1 MKTLKKLMLLA
12 VLALAPTAIF
22 AADHIVFIHGYQ
34 LTGGRADTWDRMVDF
49 MTNSVY
55 GTPFVAADKVLVVQ
69 HGDLNCQIE
78 EVARDV
84 WDQIERGFPDGTHP
98 AKMDFVVHSMGG
110 LVLRSMVEQNKLS
123 DSRIDRVV
131 TLATPHFGQRMHAS
145 PQQCDQEYGS
155 EFIWKL
161 ATTSKKI
168 SAGKVLCVVG
178 TKDRVVEEWSAAL
191 EDKDCFSVRYVKK
204 DHTAF
209 IGGNFYNDAICFCQD
224 KRDDVVYRLVTDFLS
239 SGTVV
244 AGSGTSTENEGAVL
258 FQVVDGRGKPVAYD
272 SANFVSN
279 VKQAWRLESSVWFTL
294 KSPEKSMAKGIGA
307 VYYGTEAAFQ
317 EFGLPTGSY
326 VFDMQNSKDNIFSAF
341 TTEPIEVKRGRTTVQ
356 TIYAESVRPLD
367 YVFLIDTTGSMG
379 GHIDSVKSN
388 AKNLIETK
396 LLNGARDCRVA
407 VVDYRDFKEHTG
419 DSNDYE
425 YKVRC
430 EFTTDAATAISAIN
444 SLSADGG
451 GDGPES
457 VYSGIHACIEGNGA
471 KIGGWRQNAIKTIMV
486 LGDAPP
492 HDPEPVTGYTAAD
505 VTRWANTLKVDGDD
519 TESGIIG
526 LGSGISIYPVLTD
539 SSSSLRDAFSGIA
552 EETGG
557 KVVSSSDYSSV
568 ADAVEEVIMQSMA
581 ANGFETEIVTAR
593 ETDGNV
599 TVRIFGGNE
608 TEPASIGYQIVSGSA
623 ESGKD
628 FIGTDGIQRLSWAAG
643 ERSYKE
649 IVIPVSE
656 DSTTSND
663 KFFSIVLCDPSGM
676 GLGGINVCR
685 VNLLDKDSSGE
696 YSVRDIYVQGVSRNT
711 EMGSVTGSGFSASGA
726 AVTLTA
732 VAKPGYVFTSW
743 ENGSTSSRR
752 SITGAEATSDAVD
765 GVTTCVA
772 SFIPLADLPVPTIE
786 PSGVVTGIVKEA
798 FWWNLNYYSMSEATA
813 ICSGLPPGLT
823 FADGVVSGT
832 PTRQGRWTA
841 TFTVNNA
848 KGATS
853 ENVQFVIVSASGVHV
868 LADEGTGGVFDST
881 KTTAYNGYLIDDSG
895 NLVGFFAV
903 KVNKVDRTGACN
915 AIVTIQTAGGKK
927 QTIKGTISAVDGTGQ
942 GALAGLTFTASGVT
956 GTLSGYSV
964 DGAIDA
970 SKSKD
975 AATVAVLNNFK
986 GKSYAM
992 ALEPEAATGANAAM
1006 ANGIAGLSIVFSM
1019 RGKTKVTGTM
1029 PDGTKV
1035 SVSSQL
1041 IVGSEWCCLPV
1052 VYSKAGSSL
1061 AFLLWFDRDG
1071 NFDSVSGMTTWKGRG
1086 FEVKWNDE
1094 VAVSKV
1100 GNLSGTYYFNLA
1112 ETPTEIGGAEVISEL
1127 LPVDVAITPAGA
1139 KWNIAKA
1146 KAVKLDRSGNLSY
1159 GDNPSGLKL
1168 TYTAKTGM
1176 FKGSLSLYTMNGGRL
1191 KKNKVTISGIVVNGV
1206 GHGTATLKNV
1216 GCWSVTIS
1224 TDKSQIDV
1232 DVIDARVE
1240 SEKAEVLPG
1249 DAPIISTDGSIST
1262 ADFKARITGIAL
1274 LSDYGDWGQQRIDF
1288 SKVKFMAPQS
1298 ALDVPYG
1305 CALFRIDCSFP
1316 EGYSGDLQVCV
1327 DDDVDTSGIAYSW
1340 LGGLARC
1347 KGNGVAY
1354 CCIIYDKKN
1363 GNDLNVRHV
1372 SINIRADPN
1381 PEGFPTWT
1389 YEGNTQP
1396 TSWKASV
1403 TGVDIM
1409 FRAR

>member
-1 MKTLKKLMLLA
+1 M
-12 VLALAPTAIF
+12 
-22 AADHIVFIHGYQ
+22 
-34 LTGGRADTWDRMVDF
+34 
-49 MTNSVY
+49 
-55 GTPFVAADKVLVVQ
+55 
-69 HGDLNCQIE
+69 
-78 EVARDV
+78 
-84 WDQIERGFPDGTHP
+84 
-98 AKMDFVVHSMGG
+98 
-110 LVLRSMVEQNKLS
+110 
-123 DSRIDRVV
+123 
-131 TLATPHFGQRMHAS
+131 
-145 PQQCDQEYGS
+145 
-155 EFIWKL
+155 
-161 ATTSKKI
+161 
-168 SAGKVLCVVG
+168 
-178 TKDRVVEEWSAAL
+178 
-191 EDKDCFSVRYVKK
+191 
-204 DHTAF
+204 
-209 IGGNFYNDAICFCQD
+209 
-224 KRDDVVYRLVTDFLS
+224 
-239 SGTVV
+239 
-244 AGSGTSTENEGAVL
+244 
-258 FQVVDGRGKPVAYD
+258 
-272 SANFVSN
+272 
-279 VKQAWRLESSVWFTL
+279 
-294 KSPEKSMAKGIGA
+294 
-307 VYYGTEAAFQ
+307 
-317 EFGLPTGSY
+317 
-326 VFDMQNSKDNIFSAF
+326 
-341 TTEPIEVKRGRTTVQ
+341 
-356 TIYAESVRPLD
+356 
-367 YVFLIDTTGSMG
+367 
-379 GHIDSVKSN
+379 
-388 AKNLIETK
+388 
-396 LLNGARDCRVA
+396 
-407 VVDYRDFKEHTG
+407 
-419 DSNDYE
+419 
-425 YKVRC
+425 
-430 EFTTDAATAISAIN
+430 
-444 SLSADGG
+444 
-451 GDGPES
+451 
-457 VYSGIHACIEGNGA
+457 YSGIHACIEGNGA
-471 KIGGWRQNAIKTIMV
+471 KIGGWRPNAIKTIMV

-526 LGSGISIYPVLTD
+526 LGSGISIYPILTG
-539 SSSSLRDAFSGIA
+539 SSSTLRDAFSGIA

-557 KVVSSSDYSSV
+557 KVVSASDYSSV

-726 AVTLTA
+726 TIMLTA

-752 SITGAEATSDAVD
+752 SITEAEATSDAVD

-798 FWWNLNYYSMSEATA
+798 FWWNLDYYSISEATA
-813 ICSGLPPGLT
+813 ICSGLLPPGLT

-956 GTLSGYSV
+956 GTLNGYSV

-975 AATVAVLNNFK
+975 AATVAVLNTFK